1 MRYPF
6 YFFLFFFYSFYF
18 FLYIPAIARRSRFFS
33 LSHALKPSRK
43 KKKMFRRRRSVRH
56 LFPPTGNDTKTRSAD
71 YSQASDSMNITTS
84 ADGLST
90 CYSFPSHTYIH
101 TQIRTRI
108 DNTRA
113 RTCKSPPYPRATE
126 GPSGVSFPFLSLP
139 PLFPKDEPGRHAI
152 IEPINQGHKG
162 HRRSDAGYLKSD
174 RRNGRKREEE
184 QE

>member
-1 MRYPF
+1 
-6 YFFLFFFYSFYF
+6 
-18 FLYIPAIARRSRFFS
+18 
-33 LSHALKPSRK
+33 
-43 KKKMFRRRRSVRH
+43 MFRRRRSVRR

-113 RTCKSPPYPRATE
+113 RTCKFPPYPRATE